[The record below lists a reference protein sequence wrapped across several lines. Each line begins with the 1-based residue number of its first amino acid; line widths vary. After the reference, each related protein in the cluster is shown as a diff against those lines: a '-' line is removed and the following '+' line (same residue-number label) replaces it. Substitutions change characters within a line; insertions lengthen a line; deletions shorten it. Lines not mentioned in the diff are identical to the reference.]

1 MAFNR
6 DFSEPI
12 DMSSGKDLKTR
23 VMIDKIERKGQMY
36 PYEISNHLGPVKSVC
51 MNRDSTLFAS
61 CCAQDKKIFIFDAIT
76 FQILNVFNTKN
87 AVSHIL
93 FTSDSQ
99 YIVGF
104 CSMDGVYFFKID
116 DFTKTSAKEKNL
128 PTNSEHRM
136 AEFDSFRIK
145 GGDLSYGSDKMLLVR
160 EELFKGERDYRINYI
175 EVFDLKKYF
184 EGDRKT
190 RLSSSRIFSKESE
203 PKDAATKALFG
214 LDPDQIFYSTNTELI
229 RFDITL
235 GDIALRTFLKKDIKI
250 SKVTSMRM
258 SKKYEFLGLAGPEG
272 ASLVSPTDLKLLR
285 NFPTEFPMNTIA
297 FSPRLSVKKNSKYHL
312 IMGGGVSARDTAQ
325 SKQGGTEI
333 LLYNIS
339 TSNKMS
345 QLTGHYGPV
354 NYLDWY
360 GDGAGFVSAGEEGI
374 VRVYRFD
381 KSYFSD
387 PQFK

>member
-6 DFSEPI
+6 DFSNPI
-12 DMSSGKDLKTR
+12 DMTTGKNLKTR

-36 PYEISNHLGPVKSVC
+36 PYEISNHLGPVKSVN
-51 MNRDSTLFAS
+51 MNKDSTLFAS

-87 AVSHIL
+87 AVAHIM
-93 FTSDSQ
+93 FTSDSK
-99 YIVGF
+99 YIIGF

-116 DFTKTSAKEKNL
+116 DFTKTDSKQKNL

-145 GGDLSYGSDKMLLVR
+145 GGDLSYGSDKLLLVR
-160 EELFKGERDYRINYI
+160 EELFRGERDYRINYL
-175 EVFDLKKYF
+175 EVFDLNKYF
-184 EGDRKT
+184 EGNRTT
-190 RLSSSRIFSKESE
+190 RLSSCRIFSKESE
-203 PKDAATKALFG
+203 PKDAAVKGLFG
-214 LDPDQIFYSTNTELI
+214 LDSDHLFYSTDSEVI

-235 GDIALRTFLKKDIKI
+235 GDIVHKKALKADIKL

-272 ASLVSPTDLKLLR
+272 VTLISPVDLKVLK
-285 NFPTEFPMNTIA
+285 NFPTEFPMNTVA
-297 FSPRLSVKKNSKYHL
+297 FSPRISMKKNPKYHIIL
-312 IMGGGVSARDTAQ
+312 GGGVSARDTAQ

-339 TSNKMS
+339 TSTKMS

-360 GDGAGFVSAGEEGI
+360 GDGAGFISAGEEGI
-374 VRVYRFD
+374 IRVYRFD
-381 KSYFSD
+381 KSYFVD
-387 PQFK
+387 PKFK